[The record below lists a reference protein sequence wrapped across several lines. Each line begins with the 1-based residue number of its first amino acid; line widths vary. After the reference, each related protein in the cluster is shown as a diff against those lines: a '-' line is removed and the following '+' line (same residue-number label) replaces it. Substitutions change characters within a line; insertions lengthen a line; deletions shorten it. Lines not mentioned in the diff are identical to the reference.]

1 MSIQSYITELEAI
14 NAEIKRNNDTN
25 RKLRSRA
32 TTLEENITGYLDSK
46 NQEGVKYKGKR
57 FVLEEKVSH
66 KRRGKKDKEAET
78 LRLLSELGVSNTRD
92 AYTRLMNAQKGEEI
106 ETRKLKIHKDL
117 KKKDTY

>member
-32 TTLEENITGYLDSK
+32 TILEQSITGYLDSNNK
-46 NQEGVKYKGKR
+46 EGVKYRGKR

-66 KRRGKKDKEAET
+66 KRRGKKDKEADT
-78 LRLLSELGVSNTRD
+78 LRLLSDLGISNTRD

-106 ETRKLKIHKDL
+106 ETRKLKIHKDV

>member
-25 RKLRSRA
+25 RKLRLRA

-78 LRLLSELGVSNTRD
+78 LRLLSEFGVSNTRD

-117 KKKDTY
+117 KKKETY